1 MTYATLVQLIQDYL
15 ENQEASFVSNIPD
28 IIRTAEEAIYNAVR
42 TPDQRQTQT
51 GTVATQALTTPG
63 GFVEPL
69 GLYLGASTTPLLLK
83 SPTYIR
89 TVWGGLTGEPKTYA
103 ILTSTADSPNATAP
117 ATILLGPAPSTSYS
131 YTLDYVGVP
140 TSITAA
146 ATPSRSTWLSIN
158 FSGVLLYRCLIE
170 GYIYNKG
177 AADMMAVYETKYKE
191 LLEDLKRSS
200 EGLVM
205 QDEYRDRPIGREVTI

>member
-1 MTYATLVQLIQDYL
+1 MTYATLVQLLKDYL

-42 TPDQRQTQT
+42 TPDQRQTVT
-51 GTVATQALTTPG
+51 GTVSTQTLTTPG
-63 GFVEPL
+63 SFIEPL
-69 GLYLGASTTPLLLK
+69 GLYLGASSTPLLLK
-83 SPTYIR
+83 NASYIR
-89 TVWGGLTGEPKTYA
+89 SVWGGLTGEPKTYA

-117 ATILLGPAPSTSYS
+117 ATILLGPTPSTSYS
-131 YTLDYVGVP
+131 YRLDYVGVP
-140 TSITAA
+140 ASITVS

-177 AADMMAVYETKYKE
+177 AADMMAVYEQKYKE
-191 LLEDLKRSS
+191 LLDDMKRSS
-200 EGLVM
+200 EGLSM
-205 QDEYRDRPIGREVTI
+205 QDEYRDRPPGREVTL